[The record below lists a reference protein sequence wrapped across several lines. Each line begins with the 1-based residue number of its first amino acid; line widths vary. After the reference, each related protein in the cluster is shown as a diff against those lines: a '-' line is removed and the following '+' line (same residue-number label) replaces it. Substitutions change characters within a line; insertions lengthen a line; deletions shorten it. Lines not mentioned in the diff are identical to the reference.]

1 MGASSA
7 VQWGILGTGSIN
19 ERFLRH
25 VREAPDAEFVAVGSR
40 TPERAAEFASRYGIP
55 RSFGSYEE
63 MLADPAIEAVYICLP
78 NSLHHHWTMQALA
91 AGKHVLCEK
100 PYSRRASDVV
110 EAFDAAEASGLLLM
124 EGFMWRHTP
133 QARRFMEVLPEIGP
147 IRAIHASFSFRLED
161 PADVRM
167 QADLDGGSPMDVGCY
182 CISGSRMVAG
192 SDPERVYGEQVTPT
206 GGVDVRFTGVLG
218 FGDGLTSTIVSGF
231 QSDHASLEAI
241 GRDGALLLREPWT
254 ARPPAMWLGDLKIP
268 IEPEDPYRLEVE
280 NFSAAIRGHGRPLLG
295 RADALG
301 QAQTIEALYRS
312 AATGAPVMLDSPL
325 GVRA

>member
-147 IRAIHASFSFRLED
+147 IRAIHASFSFRLEGY
-161 PADVRM
+161 
-167 QADLDGGSPMDVGCY
+167 LD
-182 CISGSRMVAG
+182 
-192 SDPERVYGEQVTPT
+192 Q
-206 GGVDVRFTGVLG
+206 
-218 FGDGLTSTIVSGF
+218 LTSAQTVP
-231 QSDHASLEAI
+231 DAP
-241 GRDGALLLREPWT
+241 GRVLVPG
-254 ARPPAMWLGDLKIP
+254 
-268 IEPEDPYRLEVE
+268 EPEAAAEARSDERGIAIDARHHGSLVE
-280 NFSAAIRGHGRPLLG
+280 LGERRGVPFP
-295 RADALG
+295 DVE
-301 QAQTIEALYRS
+301 QTA
-312 AATGAPVMLDSPL
+312 
-325 GVRA
+325 

>member
-1 MGASSA
+1 MT
-7 VQWGILGTGSIN
+7 L
-19 ERFLRH
+19 
-25 VREAPDAEFVAVGSR
+25 
-40 TPERAAEFASRYGIP
+40 
-55 RSFGSYEE
+55 
-63 MLADPAIEAVYICLP
+63 
-78 NSLHHHWTMQALA
+78 
-91 AGKHVLCEK
+91 
-100 PYSRRASDVV
+100 
-110 EAFDAAEASGLLLM
+110 
-124 EGFMWRHTP
+124 
-133 QARRFMEVLPEIGP
+133 
-147 IRAIHASFSFRLED
+147 
-161 PADVRM
+161 
-167 QADLDGGSPMDVGCY
+167 
-182 CISGSRMVAG
+182 
-192 SDPERVYGEQVTPT
+192 T